1 MMKNEQMIVIA
12 LVVATLLA
20 AVLFMKDDTK
30 ATVKETNGTAC
41 RRTGVVP
48 SQAEITGLQL

>member
-1 MMKNEQMIVIA
+1 MKNEQMIVIA

-48 SQAEITGLQL
+48 SQAEITGLQI